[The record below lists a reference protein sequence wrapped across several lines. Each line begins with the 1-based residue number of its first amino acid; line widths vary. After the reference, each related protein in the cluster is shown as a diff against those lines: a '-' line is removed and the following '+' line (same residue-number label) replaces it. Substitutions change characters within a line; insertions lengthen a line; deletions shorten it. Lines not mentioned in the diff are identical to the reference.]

1 MITEIIL
8 SVIAGIFAGGVPAS
22 ILFFRANKHKAEA
35 EAELAKA
42 QAEQQNNANAIA
54 LANEYRD
61 LAEKRETQLDQ
72 REQLVN
78 RLYAEIGDWRRR
90 NTELEVWKAQNEY
103 RICEVRGCTSRT
115 PPTGF

>member
-22 ILFFRANKHKAEA
+22 ILFFRANKKKAMAEA
-35 EAELAKA
+35 KAAEI
-42 QAEQQNNANAIA
+42 ANGIA
-54 LANEYRD
+54 LAHEYRD

-78 RLYAEIGDWRRR
+78 DLYKQIGDWRRKCS
-90 NTELEVWKAQNEY
+90 ELEVWKAQNEY
-103 RICEVRGCTSRT
+103 RICEKRGCPDRT

>member
-1 MITEIIL
+1 MLEIIL

-22 ILFFRANKHKAEA
+22 ILFFRANKAKAEA
-35 EAELAKA
+35 EANLSKA
-42 QAEQQNNANAIA
+42 IAEQQNNANAIA

-61 LAEKRETQLDQ
+61 LAEKREAQLDQ
-72 REQLVN
+72 REELVN
-78 RLYAEIGDWRRR
+78 KLYSEIGDWRRK

-103 RICEVRGCTSRT
+103 RICEKRGCPDRT

>member
-1 MITEIIL
+1 MLEIVL
-8 SVIAGIFAGGVPAS
+8 SVISGIFAGGVPAS
-22 ILFFRANKHKAEA
+22 ILFFRASKAKAEA
-35 EAELAKA
+35 EANLSKA
-42 QAEQQNNANAIA
+42 IADQQQNANAIA

-61 LAEKRETQLDQ
+61 LAEKREAQLDQ

-78 RLYAEIGDWRRR
+78 DLYKQIGDWRRK

-103 RICEVRGCTSRT
+103 RICEKRGCPDRT

>member
-1 MITEIIL
+1 MLEIVL

-78 RLYAEIGDWRRR
+78 KLYAEIGEWRRR

-103 RICEVRGCTSRT
+103 RICEKRGCPDRT